1 MTKVITRTA
10 STSSAHGQKV
20 VFHFALFFQH
30 FNWSDLEV
38 ILEYTGAQT
47 KYALKYY
54 NFINTGSSSS
64 FNNIND
70 WAKLFLVYWVSSSM
84 TRIKAWK
91 TVVELY
97 ILWSGGC
104 PGFVSVQVLHRF
116 SKTRSLFDSWKG
128 SRLLRLTATRNLPL
142 HCCSCLQQFK
152 PRFFKSG
159 TY

>member
-1 MTKVITRTA
+1 MC
-10 STSSAHGQKV
+10 
-20 VFHFALFFQH
+20 
-30 FNWSDLEV
+30 
-38 ILEYTGAQT
+38 TGAQT

-64 FNNIND
+64 WNNIND
-70 WAKLFLVYWVSSSM
+70 WAKLLLVYWVSSSM

-152 PRFFKSG
+152 PRFFKSSMSDLNWYHSHWKE
-159 TY
+159 TNCISSLKAFDIDERWH